1 MPKII
6 IDYSNTIIYKIFC
19 KDPNV
24 SDIYVGH
31 TTNFV
36 QRKHAHKQNSMNS
49 KSPCYDLKLYK
60 IIRDNG
66 GWDNWCMEIVN
77 FFNCKDSYEAR
88 KKEQEYFVSL
98 NATLSSIESLSS
110 KKQTQDAVILTDKK
124 DNMEINIEIQQ
135 ENPKN
140 PKEFE
145 CECCDYITCNK
156 KDFNKHI
163 LTKKHNYNKYNKKY
177 NNSPTYVCKY
187 CDYNTCNKKDFNKHV
202 LTRKHIHNKDNKD
215 ITQVPYTEYA
225 DYVCVCGKK
234 YNHRATLYNHKKICN
249 VLNDNTNN
257 SNTEEGVDSSNID
270 EEVKKTLGDHIG
282 ENVIIG
288 DKINITTEMFMK
300 LMNDNQ
306 EMIKIIKEQQ
316 VQINTIIPKIGNVTT
331 NNMTTNMTNNN
342 FNLNFFLN
350 EKCKDALNMSE
361 FIESLKITLEDL
373 QYSRSNGLVQGIS
386 NVMIRG
392 LKELDIY
399 KRPIHCTDVKRD
411 TMYIKDKEKWEK
423 DESHEKMR
431 NTIIEI
437 ANKERNAINTWV
449 EKNPDWFDTEETQI
463 EYLTLINKICEP
475 IENDIKNEKKIIKNI
490 GKEIILN
497 KDSEKLCLK
506 N

>member
-1 MPKII
+1 MPKVI
-6 IDYSNTIIYKIFC
+6 IDYSNTIIYKIYC
-19 KDPNV
+19 KNP
-24 SDIYVGH
+24 DIKDLYVGH

-36 QRKHAHKQNSMNS
+36 QRKHAHKQNCVNS
-49 KSPCYDLKLYK
+49 NSVCYDMKVYK
-60 IIRDNG
+60 MIRNNG
-66 GWDNWCMEIVN
+66 GWDNWNMEIVN
-77 FFNCKDSYEAR
+77 FFNCKDNYEAR
-88 KKEQEYFVSL
+88 KKEQEYFILL
-98 NATLSSIESLSS
+98 NATLNSVEPLPYLRIAQNAESLMNR
-110 KKQTQDAVILTDKK
+110 KKNVKK
-124 DNMEINIEIQQ
+124 LFYCKKCNISCSTEKLLEVHNSTKKHNMDINSIIQPK
-135 ENPKN
+135 NPKN
-140 PKEFE
+140 PPIFE
-145 CECCDYITCNK
+145 CNFC
-156 KDFNKHI
+156 H
-163 LTKKHNYNKYNKKY
+163 
-177 NNSPTYVCKY
+177 
-187 CDYNTCNKKDFNKHV
+187 YNTCNKKDFKKHN
-202 LTRKHIHNKDNKD
+202 LTKKHIYNKNNNSTTQEPSHH
-215 ITQVPYTEYA
+215 ITVYT
-225 DYVCVCGKK
+225 CGCGKS
-234 YNHRATLYNHKKICN
+234 YNHRASLYNHKKICT
-249 VLNDNTNN
+249 VLKDDKINI
-257 SNTEEGVDSSNID
+257 NTEECVNSSNID
-270 EEVKKTLGDHIG
+270 EELKKSFGNDMDNG
-282 ENVIIG
+282 MNENAIVG

-316 VQINTIIPKIGNVTT
+316 LQLNTIIPKIGNVTT
-331 NNMTTNMTNNN
+331 NNNMTTNMTNNN

-431 NTIIEI
+431 NTIIKI
-437 ANKERNAINTWV
+437 ANKERNAINSWV
-449 EKNPDWFDTEETQI
+449 EQNPNWFDTEEKQM

-475 IENDIKNEKKIIKNI
+475 IENDVKNEKKIIKII

-497 KDSEKLCLK
+497 KDSEKLLK